1 VSRSILQIGTA
12 RGSLAAQTTATVLAR
27 VLLALAGTAC
37 AVGAEIDGPAAAPPA
52 QVAALIRGL
61 QDPNPL
67 VRLKAAKALG
77 QQGPAAAEAIPALTQ
92 ALQDPD
98 ESLRLVAASALK
110 KINQGR
116 GEENTAVQ
124 QHIRALQDRD
134 ELVRLQAADALR
146 QMGPAARAAVP
157 ALTEMARTETDED
170 VRLMVARALTAIRGD
185 NQQVA
190 PPADTPE
197 DLRQAEQR
205 RREEQI
211 RDQRDRNRLVGTW
224 QARFSI
230 HGVEHTSTLHFRADE
245 TLTSTMVNQWGM
257 VVFDKEGTYKLRGN
271 SLVTNFPGE
280 ILMGKQQGTITWVND
295 NEIHYSRD
303 AFKLVF
309 RRIGQ

>member
-1 VSRSILQIGTA
+1 MTRSILNMRAA
-12 RGSLAAQTTATVLAR
+12 RGSLVAKTTAAVLVR
-27 VLLALAGTAC
+27 VVFALTGTAYV
-37 AVGAEIDGPAAAPPA
+37 VGAEIEGPTAAPRA
-52 QVAALIRGL
+52 QVAVLIRGL
-61 QDPNPL
+61 QDANTL

-77 QQGPAAAEAIPALTQ
+77 QQGPTAAEAIPALTR

-98 ESLRLVAASALK
+98 QSLRLVAASALK
-110 KINQGR
+110 KINPGR
-116 GEENTAVQ
+116 GDENTAVQ
-124 QHIRALQDRD
+124 QHVRALQDRD

-146 QMGPAARAAVP
+146 QLGPAARAAVP
-157 ALTEMARTETDED
+157 ALTEMARNEADED
-170 VRLMVARALTAIRGD
+170 VRLMVSRALTAIRGE

-205 RREEQI
+205 HREEQI

-224 QARFSI
+224 QGKFSI
-230 HGVEHTSTLHFRADE
+230 HGIEHTNTLHFRADE

-280 ILMGKQQGTITWVND
+280 LLMGKQQGTIAWVND
-295 NEIHYSRD
+295 NELEYGREAI
-303 AFKLVF
+303 KVTF
-309 RRIGQ
+309 RRIAR